1 MAMVVQA
8 AEEDLKGGP
17 LFWTGLSTLALSR
30 VCAAS
35 LDPRRHLCLFVLS
48 QRSRLTSIPPSLPR
62 IAPPH
67 PLTSCFPPLHQD
79 PDLVR
84 PTTVPCLRWSRR

>member
-1 MAMVVQA
+1 MFVQA
-8 AEEDLKGGP
+8 ADPADPSSGP
-17 LFWTGLSTLALSR
+17 VSVNRSGSFR

-62 IAPPH
+62 ITPAH

-79 PDLVR
+79 LDQVR
-84 PTTVPCLRWSRR
+84 PTTVLYPHR